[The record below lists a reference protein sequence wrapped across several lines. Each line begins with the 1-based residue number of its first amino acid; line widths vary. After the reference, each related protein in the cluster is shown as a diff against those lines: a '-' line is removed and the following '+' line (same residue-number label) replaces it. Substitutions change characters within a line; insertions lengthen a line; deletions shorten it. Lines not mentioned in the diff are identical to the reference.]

1 MERRISTFLEEK
13 GFDIKRRKKGQTI
26 VDTLKDFFE
35 SENCINVNDEE
46 DTINLYFD
54 VFMLKEPN
62 EIQSENHRDI
72 QLRPMLPPI
81 IESQISNESHGSQ
94 RTKEER
100 YSFLKLL
107 ANQEALRPLCSHPY
121 ITAFLD
127 LHFSIR
133 KHSRALTMRA
143 VTRLATIF
151 LLTRLE
157 STMPG
162 YLKDHPEDMKIFAL
176 PLVTLVVGLDLVFF
190 IGMNRKAGAWMV
202 KKGLVEV
209 NWWQSGPPKSQ
220 SSNKS
225 MWEKTSDWLKNA
237 AYFIGYLICI
247 PYSVVYRTILALTSV
262 GPEYFIF
269 KRILD
274 GVMISYSLLLLSI
287 VFAEMMTAKKW
298 KNSRLVTLLAIIGFL
313 VVGMVSAA
321 HKSTTELRHECPWI
335 QKLICIVVLV
345 TLFQLLNDI
354 GHCLPYNLEKYLD
367 MFYEVARRYLKIL
380 TCFSPFLL
388 AFVSVFQGNWI
399 SV

>member
-13 GFDIKRRKKGQTI
+13 GFDIKRRRKGQTI

-35 SENCINVNDEE
+35 SENCINVNDAE
-46 DTINLYFD
+46 DTINLNFE

-62 EIQSENHRDI
+62 EIPMDI
-72 QLRPMLPPI
+72 ELRPRPPPNV
-81 IESQISNESHGSQ
+81 ESQISNESQGSQ
-94 RTKEER
+94 RLKEER
-100 YSFLKLL
+100 YSFLKQL
-107 ANQEALRPLCSHPY
+107 ANEEALRPLRSHPY

-133 KHSRALTMRA
+133 KHSRVLTMRA

-151 LLTRLE
+151 LLTKLE

-162 YLKDHPEDMKIFAL
+162 YLKNHPEDMKIFAV
-176 PLVTLVVGLDLVFF
+176 PLVILVVGLDLVFY
-190 IGMNRKAGAWMV
+190 IAMSRKAGAWMV
-202 KKGLVEV
+202 KKGLVEKD
-209 NWWQSGPPKSQ
+209 WWQSGLLEFQ

-247 PYSVVYRTILALTSV
+247 PYSVVYRSILALTSV

-269 KRILD
+269 KGILD
-274 GVMISYSLLLLSI
+274 GVMISYSLLLLSTA
-287 VFAEMMTAKKW
+287 FAEMMTAKKW
-298 KNSRLVTLLAIIGFL
+298 KNSRLITLLATFSFL
-313 VVGMVSAA
+313 VVGILSAA
-321 HKSTTELRHECPWI
+321 HESTKELRHECPWI

-354 GHCLPYNLEKYLD
+354 GLCLPYNLEKYLD

-388 AFVSVFQGNWI
+388 AFVSVFQGNSI